1 MKRRKSRAKSSS
13 SSLVRVEHK
22 SMFSQ
27 RRLAALAGIIFTV
40 LVAQAGYFY
49 WQYNQGQ
56 VDYLSVQNKF
66 DEYEQQLLEK
76 QTLIDE
82 FQQQLISKQAQLEE
96 QQLVIDEL
104 DERLINLDEKYL
116 FLMQEINATS
126 TLLVDKNSEIA
137 SLEQQYIDSQKALK
151 KKSSQL
157 YSLQRRF
164 ERDVNS
170 AIAKERRKLTESQLM
185 VDQELAQLQ
194 SQEAE
199 ISAKI
204 SNVDEW
210 ERKRAEFEK
219 LYASSALE
227 KQNEERVS
235 KLMDQFNELRVDLD
249 VVNECDKD
257 YLYRYNEAKSLLN
270 HIRTF
275 IQKYEMRD
283 EFYYYVI
290 SNDSMI
296 NSQNRKLCVVD

>member
-1 MKRRKSRAKSSS
+1 MKRRKNKAKTSSS
-13 SSLVRVEHK
+13 PLLQAEKKSL
-22 SMFSQ
+22 FSQ
-27 RRLAALAGIIFTV
+27 RRIVALAGIIVTV
-40 LVAQAGYFY
+40 LVAQVGYFY
-49 WQYNQGQ
+49 WPYSQEKM
-56 VDYLSVQNKF
+56 DYLSVKSQF
-66 DEYEQQLLEK
+66 ADYEQQLLDK
-76 QTLIDE
+76 QQLIDD
-82 FQQQLISKQAQLEE
+82 FQQQLVSKQAQLVE
-96 QQLVIDEL
+96 QQKVIDEL
-104 DERLINLDEKYL
+104 DERLIELDEKYVYL
-116 FLMQEINATS
+116 KREIDAFS
-126 TLLVDKNSEIA
+126 TILVDNNSEIA
-137 SLEQQYIDSQKALK
+137 ALEQQLADSKKALK

-164 ERDVNS
+164 ERDLNT
-170 AIAKERRKLTESQLM
+170 ALAKERRQLTESQLM

-204 SNVDEW
+204 SDVDEW
-210 ERKRAEFEK
+210 ERKRKEFEK

-235 KLMDQFNELRVDLD
+235 SLMDQFNELRVDLD

-275 IQKYEMRD
+275 IQKYEMRE

-290 SNDSMI
+290 SNDSLI
-296 NSQNRKLCVVD
+296 NSQNRKLCLVD

>member
-1 MKRRKSRAKSSS
+1 MKRSKNSANVSSS
-13 SSLVRVEHK
+13 PLVQHK
-22 SMFSQ
+22 QKFMFFP
-27 RRLAALAGIIFTV
+27 RRLAVLAGIIIAML
-40 LVAQAGYFY
+40 LVQVGYFY
-49 WQYNQGQ
+49 WQYDQGQ
-56 VDYLSVQNKF
+56 MDYSLVQNMF
-66 DEYEQQLLEK
+66 DEYEQQLVEK

-82 FQQQLISKQAQLEE
+82 FQQQLASKQAQLEE
-96 QQLVIDEL
+96 QQRVIDEL
-104 DERLINLDEKYL
+104 DDRLLKLDEQYV
-116 FLMQEINATS
+116 FLKQEINATS

-137 SLEQQYIDSQKALK
+137 LLEQQYIDSQQALK

-164 ERDVNS
+164 DREVNI

-204 SNVDEW
+204 SSVDEW

-275 IQKYEMRD
+275 IQKYKMRE

>member
-1 MKRRKSRAKSSS
+1 MKRRKNRAKVSSS
-13 SSLVRVEHK
+13 PLVQAEKKSL
-22 SMFSQ
+22 FSQ
-27 RRLAALAGIIFTV
+27 RRIVALAGIIVTV
-40 LVAQAGYFY
+40 LVAQVGYFY
-49 WQYNQGQ
+49 WQYSQEKM
-56 VDYLSVQNKF
+56 DFLSVKSQF
-66 DEYEQQLLEK
+66 EAYEQQLLDK
-76 QTLIDE
+76 QLLIND
-82 FQQQLISKQAQLEE
+82 FQQQLVSKQAQLVE
-96 QQLVIDEL
+96 QQKVIDEL
-104 DERLINLDEKYL
+104 DERLIVLDEKYVYL
-116 FLMQEINATS
+116 KKEIDASS
-126 TLLVDKNSEIA
+126 TILVDNNSEIA
-137 SLEQQYIDSQKALK
+137 VLEQQLAGSKKALK

-164 ERDVNS
+164 ERDLNS
-170 AIAKERRKLTESQLM
+170 AIAKERRQLTKSQLM

-204 SNVDEW
+204 SDVDEW
-210 ERKRAEFEK
+210 ERKRKEFEK

-235 KLMDQFNELRVDLD
+235 NLMDQFNELRVDLD

-275 IQKYEMRD
+275 IQKYEMRE

-290 SNDSMI
+290 SNDSLI
-296 NSQNRKLCVVD
+296 NSQNRKLCLVD